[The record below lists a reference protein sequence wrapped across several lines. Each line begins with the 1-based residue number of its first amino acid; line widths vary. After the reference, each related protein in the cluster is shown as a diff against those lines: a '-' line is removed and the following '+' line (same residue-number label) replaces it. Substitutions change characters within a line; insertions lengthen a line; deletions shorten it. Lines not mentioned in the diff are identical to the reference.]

1 MLTQRMDQMFQ
12 HHWPEMLV
20 KRNKNKSLNF
30 NNKSKIMMIIM
41 MKVGMLVEGD
51 QANPQIQPKSNLH
64 QHKNNIKFKKRKFII

>member
-51 QANPQIQPKSNLH
+51 QANPQI
-64 QHKNNIKFKKRKFII
+64 